1 MMQRRIIKLSVLIT
15 AFFVLWGSLSV
26 QAAQKLV
33 FGFKG
38 ISGELTIVEEL
49 VAEFEELYPDVDVEI
64 VSLVATGDW
73 WEKLAL
79 MFATGTAP
87 DVTVMEYQ
95 RSIPF
100 VAQGAL

>member
-38 ISGELTIVEEL
+38 ISSDHRGKVGGGIRGTVR
-49 VAEFEELYPDVDVEI
+49 VDVNR
-64 VSLVATGDW
+64 VFSTALVGETG
-73 WEKLAL
+73 L

-87 DVTVMEYQ
+87 T
-95 RSIPF
+95 
-100 VAQGAL
+100 